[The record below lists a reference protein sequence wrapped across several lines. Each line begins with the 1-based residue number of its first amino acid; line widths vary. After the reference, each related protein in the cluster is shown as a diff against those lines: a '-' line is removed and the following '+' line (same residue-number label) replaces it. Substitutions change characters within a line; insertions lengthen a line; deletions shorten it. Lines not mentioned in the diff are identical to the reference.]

1 MYVPPEAVP
10 DYGEVR
16 MTLDESGVETVTHT
30 GHDPTRVAAAVNPI
44 YTGSVFYCQAST
56 LHTTNTCINPD
67 THSHRTHPHTIN
79 DLHTTH
85 THKP

>member
-44 YTGSVFYCQAST
+44 FTG
-56 LHTTNTCINPD
+56 
-67 THSHRTHPHTIN
+67 
-79 DLHTTH
+79 
-85 THKP
+85 